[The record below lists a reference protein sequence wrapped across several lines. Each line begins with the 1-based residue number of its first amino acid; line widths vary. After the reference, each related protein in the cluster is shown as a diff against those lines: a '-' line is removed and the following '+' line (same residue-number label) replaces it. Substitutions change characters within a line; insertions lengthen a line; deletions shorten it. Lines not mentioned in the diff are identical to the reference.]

1 MTINKDKILGVI
13 LAGGL
18 SRRMKGGNK
27 FFKKINGRTVI
38 YYVINN
44 ALNQV
49 SNLVINANID
59 KEKFNKFK
67 LNVIRDSVVGFK
79 GPLAGIL
86 SAIDYGKKRNY
97 RWVVTLP
104 CDAPFFPFNLV
115 TKLMERLNKD
125 KCKIVIAKSNKR
137 IHPVFG
143 IWNVSLKN
151 SLEKTLINDNEKKIE
166 IFVKKH
172 SHSIVNFNYKSI
184 DPFFNI
190 NDYDDLKKANKFFNL
205 LENNIKPHKYKT

>member
-18 SRRMKGGNK
+18 SRRMKGENK
-27 FFKKINGRTVI
+27 FFKKINGNTLI
-38 YYVINN
+38 QFVINN
-44 ALNQV
+44 ALRQV

-59 KEKFNKFK
+59 KSKFNKFK
-67 LNVIRDSVVGFK
+67 LDVVKDSIKGFK

-86 SAIDYGKKRNY
+86 SAINYGKKKNFK
-97 RWVVTLP
+97 WIVTLP

-115 TKLMERLNKD
+115 SKLLERTKKNKY
-125 KCKIVIAKSNKR
+125 KIVIAKSNKR

-143 IWNVSLKN
+143 IWNVSLKD
-151 SLEKTLINDNEKKIE
+151 SLTKTLINENERKIDLF
-166 IFVKKH
+166 IKKH
-172 SHSIVNFNYKSI
+172 SYSVVNFNYKRI

-190 NDYDDLKKANKFFNL
+190 NNYDDLKKANKFLNL
-205 LENNIKPHKYKT
+205 LENHIKPHKYKI

>member
-1 MTINKDKILGVI
+1 MIQNNNQLLGVI

-27 FFKKINGRTVI
+27 SFKRINDKSLIEHV
-38 YYVINN
+38 VLN
-44 ALNQV
+44 ALEQV
-49 SNLVINANID
+49 PKLIINANTN
-59 KEKFNKFK
+59 KAKFKKFK
-67 LNVIRDSVVGFK
+67 LDVVKDTIRGFK

-86 SAIDYGKKRNY
+86 SAMNYGKKKNFK
-97 RWVVTLP
+97 WLVTFP

-115 TKLMERLNKD
+115 NKLLERAKKQ

-143 IWNVSLKN
+143 IWSISLKN
-151 SLEKTLINDNEKKIE
+151 SLSNALIKEDEKKIE
-166 IFVKKH
+166 LFIRKH
-172 SHSIVNFNYKSI
+172 SYSVVNFSYNEI

-190 NDYDDLKKANKFFNL
+190 NDNNDLNKAEKMMKK
-205 LENNIKPHKYKT
+205 IY

>member
-1 MTINKDKILGVI
+1 MIQNNNQLLGVI

-27 FFKKINGRTVI
+27 SFKRINDKSLI
-38 YYVINN
+38 EYVVLN
-44 ALNQV
+44 ALEQV
-49 SNLVINANID
+49 PKLIINANTN
-59 KEKFNKFK
+59 KAKFKKFK
-67 LNVIRDSVVGFK
+67 LDVVKDTIRGFK

-86 SAIDYGKKRNY
+86 SAMDYGKKRNFK
-97 RWVVTLP
+97 WLVTFP

-115 TKLMERLNKD
+115 NKLLERAKKQ

-143 IWNVSLKN
+143 IWSISLKN
-151 SLEKTLINDNEKKIE
+151 SLSNVLIKEDEKKIDLF
-166 IFVKKH
+166 ISRHNYSV
-172 SHSIVNFNYKSI
+172 VNFPYKKI

-190 NDYDDLKKANKFFNL
+190 NEPRDLIKAKKIFS
-205 LENNIKPHKYKT
+205 